1 MRRRARQRGFT
12 LVELAFAGLIAAGLT
27 VVALELVL
35 TGAEVKRDLDGRLR
49 ANQAARQTLAVIADG
64 GEGGGAG
71 VDGSTRA
78 HGARGRA
85 GPPTTTLDSGEV
97 LRLDSNGLNVLGDRN
112 SPVAVRCVGAGDPL
126 PACAAA
132 GATIQLQG
140 PLAAPP
146 AFNDA
151 ERSVEGRTV
160 EVEILVRDPWS
171 AARGHGRVERYGGI
185 HIYNARKGEGAA
197 GAASDTIGGGG

>member
-1 MRRRARQRGFT
+1 
-12 LVELAFAGLIAAGLT
+12 AGLIAAGLT
-27 VVALELVL
+27 VVALQLVL
-35 TGAEVKRDLDGRLR
+35 TGAEVKQDLDGRLR

-64 GEGGGAG
+64 GMSRSGPVGT
-71 VDGSTRA
+71 DGSRQV
-78 HGARGRA
+78 HGTRGRA

-112 SPVAVRCVGAGDPL
+112 SPVLLTCVGAGDPL

-140 PLAAPP
+140 SLAARP

-151 ERSVEGRTV
+151 ERSVDGRTV

-171 AARGHGRVERYGGI
+171 AARGHGRTERYGGI